1 MMKKILF
8 NSRHQSVVSCFS
20 RVAFLLLLTTYC
32 SSLAIQAQDEKPKN
46 LVPPPLVLLSE
57 SEEETLNTETNFNK
71 RTQLAITLMD
81 ARLKKAEELSSQKK
95 YTESLL
101 ELGGFQAIIR
111 NTLNF
116 LNSNNSGRGK
126 VLNSFKR
133 LEISLRQ
140 TVPRLETVRREM
152 PYRYSY
158 HVREL
163 MKFVRQARSNAV
175 EPIFDDTVLPG
186 DN

>member
-1 MMKKILF
+1 MMKNNPF
-8 NSRHQSVVSCFS
+8 SSRHQSVVSCFT
-20 RVAFLLLLTTYC
+20 RVAFLLLLTAHC
-32 SSLAIQAQDEKPKN
+32 SLLTIKAQEEKPKD
-46 LVPPPLVLLSE
+46 LVPPPLAILSDI
-57 SEEETLNTETNFNK
+57 EEEKLNAEPDFNK
-71 RTQLAITLMD
+71 RTQLAISLMD
-81 ARLKKAEELSSQKK
+81 ARLKRAEELSSQKN
-95 YTESLL
+95 YMESLN

-116 LNSNNSGRGK
+116 LNRNNSGRKK

-140 TVPRLETVRREM
+140 TVPRLEIVRREM

-158 HVREL
+158 RVREM
-163 MKFVRQARSNAV
+163 MKFVREARSNAV
-175 EPIFDDTVLPG
+175 EPIFSDSVLPG